1 MGLSP
6 LLNPNVIM
14 LANSCSHFMKVQ
26 FLCFCFGNLENIQ
39 HFRKFQAFFQPN
51 KVPELL
57 HETARKANQ

>member
-1 MGLSP
+1 
-6 LLNPNVIM
+6 M